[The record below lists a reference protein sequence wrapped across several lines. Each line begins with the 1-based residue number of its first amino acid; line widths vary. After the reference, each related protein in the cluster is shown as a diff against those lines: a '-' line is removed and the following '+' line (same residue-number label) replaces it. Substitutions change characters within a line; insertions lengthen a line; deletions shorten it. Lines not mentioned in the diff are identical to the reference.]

1 MKKEMQPVHQHTPK
15 KHQDNLQH
23 WLLLAC
29 QQILLAQ
36 NLSDRQKWKFWS
48 WGFNQVI
55 SWFEL
60 FELTIWL
67 LVCEKTS
74 AWILQCCF

>member
-36 NLSDRQKWKFWS
+36 NLSDRQK
-48 WGFNQVI
+48 
-55 SWFEL
+55 
-60 FELTIWL
+60 
-67 LVCEKTS
+67 
-74 AWILQCCF
+74 